1 MGRKTV
7 ALSVNAEIYDMYKA
21 FCEENS
27 IILSRKFDAFMKK
40 ELQKAGK
47 HE

>member
-7 ALSVNAEIYDMYKA
+7 ALSVNAELYDAYRQY
-21 FCEENS
+21 CEEHS

-47 HE
+47 L